1 MKRNRARIRQK
12 RRLSA
17 LTRRRK
23 MTEAFRTLD
32 GSIEPGAM
40 SIWEKNA
47 VNLHISQGPKAEIL
61 SNQI

>member
-47 VNLHISQGPKAEIL
+47 VNPQISQRPKAEIL
-61 SNQI
+61 PNQI

>member
-1 MKRNRARIRQK
+1 MKRNRARIRQN

-23 MTEAFRTLD
+23 MTEAFRVLD

-47 VNLHISQGPKAEIL
+47 VNLSISQRPEAEIL
-61 SNQI
+61 PNQI

>member
-17 LTRRRK
+17 LARRRK
-23 MTEAFRTLD
+23 MTEAFRILD

-47 VNLHISQGPKAEIL
+47 VNLHISQRPKSEIL
-61 SNQI
+61 PNQI

>member
-12 RRLSA
+12 KRLSA

-47 VNLHISQGPKAEIL
+47 LNSHISQRPTTEI
-61 SNQI
+61 STNKI